1 MPDSASKIVPIGDPV
16 LVTLRVTIG
25 IQDWPDARIEAW
37 RNAARNHRHYQ
48 VHILLHSQPADMP
61 AHPLECRPPR
71 PTADQ
76 PERRMRIMSQAFY
89 SHARL
94 YDLMFPGGGPAVDF
108 FRAEANRQGGSVLEL
123 GCGTGHK
130 LIPIASDGHPCV
142 GLDSSSDML
151 AEAQRKAKLRGV
163 AVEWM
168 QGDMRAF
175 DLGGTFDFVF
185 ITANS
190 LLHLHEAEDLVS
202 CFRSVRR
209 HLAPGARFLF
219 DVFNPSV
226 RLLAEADGV
235 RRTRESLS
243 FTDPDRGDVSVDVA
257 EIYDAPAQV
266 TRGTWYLST
275 ESEPDFVVAPL
286 EIRSIFPQ
294 ELPLLV
300 SLGGLRLVERF
311 GAWSGQPFAADSPFQ
326 LCICESA

>member
-1 MPDSASKIVPIGDPV
+1 
-16 LVTLRVTIG
+16 
-25 IQDWPDARIEAW
+25 
-37 RNAARNHRHYQ
+37 
-48 VHILLHSQPADMP
+48 
-61 AHPLECRPPR
+61 
-71 PTADQ
+71 
-76 PERRMRIMSQAFY
+76 MSQAFY

-108 FRAEANRQGGSVLEL
+108 FRAAANRQGGSVLEL
-123 GCGTGHK
+123 GCGTGQK
-130 LIPIASDGHPCV
+130 LIPIASDEHPCV

-151 AEAQRKAKLRGV
+151 VEAQRKAKLRGV

-202 CFRSVRR
+202 CFRSLRR
-209 HLAPGARFLF
+209 HLAPGARLVF

-235 RRTRESLS
+235 RRNRESLS

-257 EIYDAPAQV
+257 EIYDAAAQV

-275 ESEPDFVVAPL
+275 DSEPDFVVAPL

-300 SLGGLRLVERF
+300 SLGGLRLVDRF
-311 GAWSGQPFAADSPFQ
+311 GAWSGQPFAADSPFLATQ
-326 LCICESA
+326 PGGSHRWASRWHAGHHRFRLRHLRHRHHLLLAGRRLSRPWIRARDAGGSTSPVLRRVRRRRSRQ